1 MYHEFVFLETKYISM
16 APFLD
21 ETQLREERKAA
32 MIGGAV
38 SKVIY
43 TDEQK
48 ALRWSSFKNMDPES
62 MFALHK

>member
-1 MYHEFVFLETKYISM
+1 M